1 MEAKKIDLADW
12 TLSGGGAQGES
23 YFSKTDSSLML
34 KLFNPKIPT
43 GLIEGEITLSK
54 EIAALGLPV
63 PAPGELVQCTD
74 GRYGITFRRI
84 IGKQS
89 FCTAA
94 ANKPESCRDLARR
107 LAGMARE
114 LHSTSS
120 QGTNFISACDYY
132 SAILDKLPRI
142 KGDERSL
149 FESLIAR
156 LRTEQ
161 TQTLLHGDFHFG
173 NAITDGIKD
182 YFIDLGAFCYG
193 NPKFDISM
201 QYLVC
206 TALPDELLYHYYHIT
221 QALAL
226 EFWDEFKTAYYGP
239 DAPSDEVLMEEFRPY
254 LIVRTLFFERD
265 LGEDEFLIKLRRQ
278 LIEKM

>member
-1 MEAKKIDLADW
+1 MEAKKINLDDW

-23 YFSKTDSSLML
+23 YFSKTDNSRML
-34 KLFNPKIPT
+34 KLFSPKIPT

-63 PAPGELVQCTD
+63 PAPGELVRSDD
-74 GRYGITFRRI
+74 GRYGITFQRI

-94 ANKPESCRDLARR
+94 ANKPESCRDLACR
-107 LAGMARE
+107 LAGMARQ
-114 LHSTSS
+114 LHSTPS
-120 QGTNFISACDYY
+120 QGTSFISACDYY

-142 KGDERSL
+142 KGEERSL

-161 TQTLLHGDFHFG
+161 TPTLLHGDFHFG
-173 NAITDGIKD
+173 NAITDGRKD

-206 TALPDELLYHYYHIT
+206 NLLPDEILNYYYHLT
-221 QALAL
+221 RPLAL

-265 LGEDEFLIKLRRQ
+265 LGEDEFLLKLRRQ